1 MVVKWKLPY
10 GTERFS
16 SCICLFPVA
25 HHTAALSCAAISSGL
40 SWGWALQ
47 LVLMLLP
54 LLIPCCHLSGT
65 SLGENYSF
73 PEIKLSGGSPGTGKT
88 KTVRRSHIACDSIV
102 SDPLH
107 DSCINNLLKDG
118 TP

>member
-1 MVVKWKLPY
+1 MVVYWKLPSS
-10 GTERFS
+10 TEKFC
-16 SCICLFPVA
+16 SCICLLP
-25 HHTAALSCAAISSGL
+25 HHTAALGCAAISSGL

-47 LVLMLLP
+47 LVLLP
-54 LLIPCCHLSGT
+54 LLIPCCHLNGT
-65 SLGENYSF
+65 SPGESCSF
-73 PEIKLSGGSPGTGKT
+73 PKIKLSEGSPDTDKT
-88 KTVRRSHIACDSIV
+88 KTVRWSHIACDSIV